1 MQEIV
6 KAQMLEM
13 RRRHM
18 ASGHLRHM
26 RILIVDDHRIV
37 RTGVRL
43 LLERAE
49 SIAVVGEAHN
59 GREALLLARKLR
71 PDVIVMDL
79 AMPRLNGLEA
89 LRKVRKRIGCRTV
102 ALTMYS
108 EPQFVAQALG
118 AGASGYVLKSD
129 PPEMLVEAVRKA
141 ARGETFL
148 SPGLDLKAI
157 EEPPPISQLTP
168 RQREILQLI
177 AEGRSTRQI
186 SEELNISI
194 KTVETH
200 RANLMHRLRVSTTPD
215 LVRFAI
221 RQGVID
227 IV

>member
-1 MQEIV
+1 MQPMS
-6 KAQMLEM
+6 KPQMLEM
-13 RRRHM
+13 RRRQM
-18 ASGHLRHM
+18 ANGRLRPL
-26 RILIVDDHRIV
+26 RVLIVDDHRIV

-49 SIAVVGEAHN
+49 SVDVVGEAHN
-59 GREALLLARKLR
+59 GREALVLAKKLR
-71 PDVIVMDL
+71 PDVVVMDL

-89 LRKVRKRIGCRTV
+89 LRRVKRRVGCRTV
-102 ALTMYS
+102 ALTMHS
-108 EPQFVAQALG
+108 EPAFVTQALG

-148 SPGLDLKAI
+148 SPGLDLEAI
-157 EEPPPISQLTP
+157 EKPPPISQLTS
-168 RQREILQLI
+168 RQREVLQLI

-186 SEELNISI
+186 SAELNISI

-200 RANLMHRLRVSTTPD
+200 RANLMHRLNVSTTPD

-221 RQGVID
+221 RQRVID
-227 IV
+227 IE